1 MPATK
6 SDKFGISAAITTPFT
21 RDGVIDIDLLCK
33 HAKSLLS
40 QGCTSFTLGGTTG
53 EGPHLSRDE
62 KTAAHKALLASG
74 IAPAQIIVGIIESAL
89 SDAIHAAKTAD
100 SLGARYVLVTP
111 PYYFKESSD
120 AGKIAWFRQ
129 FLDAISD
136 TRLQVILYHIPQVS
150 AAPVDPDMI
159 SALIESHP
167 DRIAGVKD
175 SSGDWENA
183 KILLDRFSDRHILIG
198 DERLLGAAIALGAS
212 GAISGVANFAP
223 DLLIPLLDG
232 KTPDRQLAPLVNAL
246 IELPVTPAVKAL
258 VAHRTDC
265 AQWMRVRAP
274 LVELTQ
280 EQYEWITNSYD
291 TLFAARND

>member
-1 MPATK
+1 MPATR

-21 RDGVIDIDLLCK
+21 PDGAIDIDLLCK

-40 QGCTSFTLGGTTG
+40 QGCVSFTLGGTTG
-53 EGPHLSRDE
+53 EGPHLSGDE
-62 KTAAHKALLASG
+62 KIAAHKALLASG
-74 IAPAQIIVGIIESAL
+74 IAPTQIIVGIIESAL
-89 SDAIHAAKTAD
+89 SDAIQAAKTAS

-111 PYYFKESSD
+111 PYYFKGSSD
-120 AGKIAWFRQ
+120 AGQIVWFRQ

-150 AAPVDPDMI
+150 AAPVGPDMI
-159 SALIESHP
+159 AALIESHP
-167 DRIAGVKD
+167 DMIAGVKD

-183 KILLDRFSDRHILIG
+183 KTLLDRFSDRHILIG

-223 DLLIPLLDG
+223 DLLVPLLDS
-232 KTPDRQLAPLVNAL
+232 KTPDSRLAPLVNAL

-258 VAHRTDC
+258 VAHRTGC
-265 AQWMRVRAP
+265 AQWSRVRAP